1 MYSSEERLASVHFV
15 SLLIL
20 QHKTTERL
28 LRKVVQN
35 RAHEGSKVLHAT
47 IKPCP
52 KLREKLLQEVQLE
65 DKGKTDFTEML
76 LLIVKFV
83 FLCVNI
89 DNQIEISLT

>member
-1 MYSSEERLASVHFV
+1 M
-15 SLLIL
+15 LLSTL
-20 QHKTTERL
+20 LPCLYCSTTKRQSDF

-35 RAHEGSKVLHAT
+35 RAHEGSKVLYAT
-47 IKPCP
+47 RKACP